1 MPECDTARGL
11 SGVRIR
17 GSLRLGVHLPGVV
30 RAPVGAL
37 DRYRRPLSVTALS

>member
-1 MPECDTARGL
+1 MRHAGRL
-11 SGVRIR
+11 VRR
-17 GSLRLGVHLPGVV
+17 AYPWDGVHLPGVV